1 MSAAPEPVSSTP
13 PLAPGLAWRR
23 TVWLLALLPG
33 AAARAWIDGPM
44 FAGHLALAL
53 GCALAVDALCRHV
66 RAPGPSSGAWQ
77 ATAYALLLVLCLPAS
92 SPGWLPAS
100 GAALAVF
107 VAQFTPDDADR
118 PRFHPAM
125 AALAMLAAPF
135 PERLVHTP
143 DASGDAVVALG
154 YALGGLALTGFG
166 RVRGSIPFFLLGT
179 ALALALA
186 WHLLASATPLSS
198 EPMAL
203 WLLTAFFIA
212 TEPARGCT
220 TPRGRGLFAAGI
232 ALLGFA
238 AQRLGSSPVA
248 AIAAAVLLMNAL
260 APWIDRHTEPPAWR
274 RKAIP

>member
-1 MSAAPEPVSSTP
+1 MNAAPESASSP
-13 PLAPGLAWRR
+13 LPLAPGLVWRR
-23 TVWLLALLPG
+23 IAWLLALLPG

-53 GCALAVDALCRHV
+53 GCALAADALCR
-66 RAPGPSSGAWQ
+66 RARASGPANGTLQ
-77 ATAYALLLVLCLPAS
+77 ATAYALLLVFCLPAS
-92 SPGWLPAS
+92 APGWLPAS
-100 GAALAVF
+100 GAALAAF
-107 VAQFTPDDADR
+107 VAQFTPVDADR

-125 AALAMLAAPF
+125 AALAMLAALF

-154 YALGGLALTGFG
+154 YALGGLALAGFG
-166 RVRGSIPFFLLGT
+166 RVRGSIPLFLLGT
-179 ALALALA
+179 ALALTLA
-186 WHLLASATPLSS
+186 WHELASATPLSS

-212 TEPARGCT
+212 TEPASGCT
-220 TPRGRGLFAAGI
+220 TRRGRGLFAAGI

-248 AIAAAVLLMNAL
+248 AIAGSVLLMNAI

-274 RKAIP
+274 RQAIP